1 MTDKKE
7 EILNKDDI
15 TQLHGA
21 QLLATKDG
29 LLNEAKKHADI
40 SQLYADSQAKER
52 AIGFAEWLMENEF
65 CRMDAGYWSSYLDNY
80 QKRYNTTS
88 ELFEIFTKQKQGMK
102 KIKIISGI
110 GTVIFAIVL
119 FNEMIILT
127 PDTLKSKLIVF
138 NTLVAFLISFIT
150 FIIIESKHNNP

>member
-1 MTDKKE
+1 
-7 EILNKDDI
+7 
-15 TQLHGA
+15 
-21 QLLATKDG
+21 
-29 LLNEAKKHADI
+29 
-40 SQLYADSQAKER
+40 
-52 AIGFAEWLMENEF
+52 ME
-65 CRMDAGYWSSYLDNY
+65 
-80 QKRYNTTS
+80 
-88 ELFEIFTKQKQGMK
+88 K